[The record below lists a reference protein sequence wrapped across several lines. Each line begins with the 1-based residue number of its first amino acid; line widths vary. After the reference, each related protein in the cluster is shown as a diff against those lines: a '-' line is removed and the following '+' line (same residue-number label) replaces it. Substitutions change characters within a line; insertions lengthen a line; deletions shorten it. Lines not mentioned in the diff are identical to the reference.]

1 MRHALERIDV
11 SENVARRK
19 RFEFVT
25 LAGVACWLI
34 GFGAFAGAAFV
45 QGGYYKGIL
54 YIGAGL
60 VVFGFSLYL
69 RTRGFTSAVSYTD
82 RLQSGEGADR
92 VAILQLSS
100 EVIVLSGAWA
110 LFANAALAV
119 LTDGGIELLSL
130 VGLIMLIVG
139 VNLSLRLEELARAK
153 ERELWERGL
162 RTTVLLLP
170 PSGDDALSVRGRF
183 SLGRPGSSSYPDAGF
198 TRVVRERLNDAGRVV
213 TVSDSDYFV
222 TTRFVRGHPLEF
234 MKGVSGS
241 ERTLR
246 PVGSDR
252 DEPAGEVSRQK
263 VKELMRKARLV
274 VMIIGKIGK
283 IAEPGGK
290 FSASME
296 HILSTRGM
304 LVFPPVSYRETQ
316 ACWESFCQ
324 QIYGAAPLRLVSDH
338 ELKRAVLFVF
348 RKRAGPLLITA
359 DTRDEWTYQ
368 AALDEAMAAVR
379 RDESGTE
386 SGFAG
391 LEGAG
396 STRSR

>member
-25 LAGVACWLI
+25 LAGVACGLI
-34 GFGAFAGAAFV
+34 GFGAFSGAAFV
-45 QGGYYKGIL
+45 QGGYFKGIL
-54 YIGAGL
+54 YIGAGV

-100 EVIVLSGAWA
+100 EVIVLSGSWA
-110 LFANAALAV
+110 LFANAVLAV
-119 LTDGGIELLSL
+119 LTDSGIELLSL
-130 VGLIMLIVG
+130 AGLIMLILG
-139 VNLSLRLEELARAK
+139 VNLSLRVQELARAK

-162 RTTVLLLP
+162 RPMVLLLP
-170 PSGDDALSVRGRF
+170 SSGNDALCVLSRF
-183 SLGRPGSSSYPDAGF
+183 SLGRPGASSYPDAGF
-198 TRVVRERLNDAGRVV
+198 ARVIRERLNDAGRVV
-213 TVSDSDYFV
+213 TISDSDYFV
-222 TTRFVRGHPLEF
+222 TTQFVRARPLEL
-234 MKGVSGS
+234 MKGVNGS

-274 VMIIGKIGK
+274 VMIIGKI
-283 IAEPGGK
+283 AESGGK

-296 HILSTRGM
+296 HILSTKGM
-304 LVFPPVSYRETQ
+304 LVFPPVSCRETQ

-391 LEGAG
+391 LEGEG

>member
-25 LAGVACWLI
+25 LAGVACGLI

-54 YIGAGL
+54 YIGAGV

-92 VAILQLSS
+92 VEILQLFS
-100 EVIVLSGAWA
+100 EVIVLSSAWA
-110 LFANAALAV
+110 LFANAVLAI
-119 LTDGGIELLSL
+119 LTDSGIELLSL
-130 VGLIMLIVG
+130 AGLIMLILG
-139 VNLSLRLEELARAK
+139 VNLSLRVEELARAK
-153 ERELWERGL
+153 EPELWERGF
-162 RTTVLLLP
+162 RPMVLLLP
-170 PSGDDALSVRGRF
+170 SSGDSALSVRGRF
-183 SLGRPGSSSYPDAGF
+183 SLGRQGGSSYPDAGF
-198 TRVVRERLNDAGRVV
+198 TRVIRERLNDAGRVV

-222 TTRFVRGHPLEF
+222 TTQFVRAHPLEL

-263 VKELMRKARLV
+263 VKELMRRARLV
-274 VMIIGKIGK
+274 VMIIGEIGK

-290 FSASME
+290 FSASTE
-296 HILSTRGM
+296 HILSTKGI

-316 ACWESFCQ
+316 ARWESFCQ
-324 QIYGAAPLRLVSDH
+324 QIYGAAPPRLVSDH
-338 ELKRAVLFVF
+338 ELNRAVLFVF

-359 DTRDEWTYQ
+359 DTRNEWTYQ

-391 LEGAG
+391 LEGEG

>member
-25 LAGVACWLI
+25 LAGVACGLI

-54 YIGAGL
+54 YIGAGV

-82 RLQSGEGADR
+82 RLQSGEVADR

-110 LFANAALAV
+110 LFANAVLAI
-119 LTDGGIELLSL
+119 LTDSGIELLSL
-130 VGLIMLIVG
+130 AGLIMLILG
-139 VNLSLRLEELARAK
+139 VNLSLRVEELARAK
-153 ERELWERGL
+153 EPELWERGF
-162 RTTVLLLP
+162 RPMVLLLP
-170 PSGDDALSVRGRF
+170 SSGDGALSVRGRF
-183 SLGRPGSSSYPDAGF
+183 SLGRQGGSSYPDAGF
-198 TRVVRERLNDAGRVV
+198 TRVIRERLNDAGRVV

-222 TTRFVRGHPLEF
+222 TTQFVRAHPLEL
-234 MKGVSGS
+234 MKGVNGS

-252 DEPAGEVSRQK
+252 DEPAGEVSRRK
-263 VKELMRKARLV
+263 VKELMRRARLV
-274 VMIIGKIGK
+274 VMIIGEVGK

-290 FSASME
+290 FSASTE
-296 HILSTRGM
+296 HILSTKGM

-316 ACWESFCQ
+316 ARWESFCQ
-324 QIYGAAPLRLVSDH
+324 QIYGAAPPRLVSDH
-338 ELKRAVLFVF
+338 ELNRAVLFVF

-359 DTRDEWTYQ
+359 DTRDEWTYR

-379 RDESGTE
+379 RDGSGTE

-391 LEGAG
+391 LEGEG

>member
-25 LAGVACWLI
+25 LAGVGGGLI
-34 GFGAFAGAAFV
+34 GFGAFAGDAFV

-54 YIGAGL
+54 YIGAGV

-92 VAILQLSS
+92 IEILQLFS
-100 EVIVLSGAWA
+100 EVIVLSSAWA
-110 LFANAALAV
+110 LFANVVLAV
-119 LTDGGIELLSL
+119 LTDSGIEFLSL
-130 VGLIMLIVG
+130 AGLIMLILG
-139 VNLSLRLEELARAK
+139 VNISLRVEESAQA
-153 ERELWERGL
+153 
-162 RTTVLLLP
+162 
-170 PSGDDALSVRGRF
+170 
-183 SLGRPGSSSYPDAGF
+183 
-198 TRVVRERLNDAGRVV
+198 
-213 TVSDSDYFV
+213 SDSDYFV
-222 TTRFVRGHPLEF
+222 TTQFVRADPLEL
-234 MKGVSGS
+234 MKGVNGS

-252 DEPAGEVSRQK
+252 DEPAAEVSRQK
-263 VKELMRKARLV
+263 VKELMRNARLV

-283 IAEPGGK
+283 IVEPGGK
-290 FSASME
+290 FNASTE
-296 HILSTRGM
+296 NILSTKGM

-316 ACWESFCQ
+316 ARWESFCQ
-324 QIYGAAPLRLVSDH
+324 QIYGAAPLRLISDH

-368 AALDEAMAAVR
+368 AALDEAMAAVM
-379 RDESGTE
+379 RDESGAE

-391 LEGAG
+391 LEGEG

>member
-11 SENVARRK
+11 SENMARRK

-25 LAGVACWLI
+25 LAGVACELI

-45 QGGYYKGIL
+45 QSGYYKGIL
-54 YIGAGL
+54 
-60 VVFGFSLYL
+60 
-69 RTRGFTSAVSYTD
+69 
-82 RLQSGEGADR
+82 
-92 VAILQLSS
+92 
-100 EVIVLSGAWA
+100 
-110 LFANAALAV
+110 
-119 LTDGGIELLSL
+119 
-130 VGLIMLIVG
+130 LI
-139 VNLSLRLEELARAK
+139 
-153 ERELWERGL
+153 
-162 RTTVLLLP
+162 LLLP
-170 PSGDDALSVRGRF
+170 ASGDDALSVRGRF
-183 SLGRPGSSSYPDAGF
+183 SMARGGSSYPGAGF
-198 TRVVRERLNDAGRVV
+198 TRVIRERLNDAGRVV

-222 TTRFVRGHPLEF
+222 TTQFVRAHPLEL

-252 DEPAGEVSRQK
+252 DEPTGEVSRQK
-263 VKELMRKARLV
+263 VKELMRRARLV

-290 FSASME
+290 FSASTE
-296 HILSTRGM
+296 HILSTKGI

-316 ACWESFCQ
+316 ARWESFCQ
-324 QIYGAAPLRLVSDH
+324 QIYGAAPPRLVSDH

-359 DTRDEWTYQ
+359 DTRNEWTYQ

-391 LEGAG
+391 LEGEG